1 MGFEYKVT
9 GKAFDLSLIK
19 RILGLLSNRKWYL
32 LLGLVL
38 TIASSIIGPQVPKL
52 VQQALD
58 KYVMTSK
65 IDGLFNQSMLIAAV
79 MILNFL
85 VVYRQ
90 NLLLN
95 WLGQEAIYNL
105 RRKIFNH
112 IIHLKL
118 SIYDRT
124 AVGTMITRTVSDV
137 EAVSDVFSEGLISIV
152 GDILQMSVIL
162 FLMISIDLRLTLVS
176 LSVLPILIFAAYL
189 FKESVKKAFQDV
201 RTQIAKL
208 NAFIQEHISGMSIVQ
223 AFSREEQEFNQFTQ
237 INARH
242 RDANIKSIFA
252 YSLFFPVIEVLS
264 AVSIALI
271 IWDGGQRILGGHITF
286 GMVVAFTLYINLLF
300 RPIRQI
306 ADKFNTLQM
315 GIVSGDRIFQVL
327 DMDDFIAD
335 EGKIITPIV
344 GKVEFKKVE
353 FAYQP
358 PNTILKDLSF
368 NLEEGKTLA
377 IVGHTGAGKSSII
390 SLLNRLYPY
399 QGGQILVDGIKIEDY
414 SLEHLRKN
422 IAVVLQDVFLF
433 SDSVYNNIT
442 LWHTNITKEDVMQ
455 AVRLVGAEQFIN
467 KLPGG
472 LDYIVQERGASL
484 STGQRQLISFIRALV
499 HNPKI
504 LILDE
509 ATSSVDNETEELLQ
523 KAIAVLLK
531 GRTSIVIAHRL
542 STIRHASDIIVL
554 DKGQIKEQG
563 THEQLIELGGLYNKL
578 YRLQFDSVVG

>member
-32 LLGLVL
+32 LLGLCL

-65 IDGLFNQSMLIAAV
+65 IDGLFNQSMLIAGV

-335 EGKIITPIV
+335 EGKVISPIV
-344 GKVEFKKVE
+344 GKVEFRNVE

-399 QGGQILVDGIKIEDY
+399 QGGQILVDGINIEDY

-442 LWHTNITKEDVMQ
+442 LWHNNITKEDVMH
-455 AVRLVGAEQFIN
+455 AVKLVGAEQFID
-467 KLPGG
+467 KLPEG

-509 ATSSVDNETEELLQ
+509 ATSSVDNETEELL
-523 KAIAVLLK
+523 KNAISVLLK

-563 THEQLIELGGLYNKL
+563 THEQLIHLGGLYNKL

>member
-344 GKVEFKKVE
+344 GKVEFRNVE

-368 NLEEGKTLA
+368 NLQEGKTLA

-455 AVRLVGAEQFIN
+455 AIRLVGAEQFIN